1 MDGWRGHLEVAPH
14 VGLGWG
20 YFVDPG
26 IGVNKGQI
34 LALFFGETGVM
45 REVTRL
51 GGLIHQSFFQQG
63 GHDEYTIPP
72 GVEPIGA

>member
-14 VGLGWG
+14 VGLGRG
-20 YFVDPG
+20 CFVDPD

-45 REVTRL
+45 GEMTRL
-51 GGLIHQSFFQQG
+51 GGLLHQSFFQQG
-63 GHDEYTIPP
+63 GHDEHGIARR
-72 GVEPIGA
+72 VEPIGA